1 MGLNKKYNVF
11 SKYFILVLFS
21 LFPFLIYQA
30 TNASYI
36 REKESNNNSEIYSKN
51 IESEY
56 LLDAGDDLFINFN
69 GIDSFSD
76 FYNIS
81 PDGFLNLPE
90 LVKVNASG
98 LTIRELEK
106 ELISKFDKTIIDP
119 SIQVYVS
126 KFRPVNVYLSGEIKN
141 PGLYKLDYI
150 YDDSDSTTKSLAKV
164 TQSPKIFDLLQIA
177 QGITNKAD
185 LSKVEII
192 RKNSISQGGGKIKAE
207 INLIALLLEGD
218 QTQNVRLLDGDH
230 IIVKTS
236 NNILRD
242 QVLAINKT
250 NISPDFITVY
260 ITGNLYGTKGAV
272 QVKRGT
278 SLIQA
283 IASNGGKRILT
294 GNVEFIRFKNDG
306 TTQKRSFRYNANAQI
321 NTASNPILNDGDI
334 VNVRKSILGKTTE
347 ILGEISSPI
356 LSGYGLFNL
365 IN

>member
-1 MGLNKKYNVF
+1 MEFKKKHNVF
-11 SKYFILVLFS
+11 YKYFVLVIFS
-21 LFPFLIYQA
+21 LFPFLIFEA
-30 TNASYI
+30 TNASYSS
-36 REKESNNNSEIYSKN
+36 EKESNNNSKIYSKN

-56 LLDAGDDLFINFN
+56 LLDAGDTLYINFY
-69 GIDSFSD
+69 GIETFSD

-90 LVKVNASG
+90 LVKVKASG
-98 LTIRELEK
+98 LTVKELEK
-106 ELISKFDKTIIDP
+106 ELIAKFDATIINP
-119 SIQVYVS
+119 SIQVYVK

-141 PGLYKLDYI
+141 PGLYRLDYI
-150 YDDSDSTTKSLAKV
+150 YDESDTTKSSANV

-207 INLIALLLEGD
+207 INLITLLLEGD

-236 NNILRD
+236 NNILLD

-250 NISPDFITVY
+250 NISPDIITVY
-260 ITGNLYGTKGAV
+260 ITGNLYGSKGAV

-306 TTQKRSFRYNANAQI
+306 TTQKRSFKYNENAQI
-321 NTASNPILNDGDI
+321 NTASNPILNEGDI

-356 LSGYGLFNL
+356 LSGYGLYNL